1 MTMHPILAA
10 LRKHKAGVVLI
21 ALQIAL
27 TLAIVCNAIF
37 IIGQRIERVHRVTGI
52 DESNLFLVT
61 QQWVGAPDGDDAA
74 GVAKLDNMQR
84 EDLASLRNLP
94 DVASVAPIN
103 SLPLLNS
110 SWNGAISL
118 KPGSEMRKGGNT
130 RTTFYFG
137 DEQMLST
144 LGVRLVAG
152 RAFTAADVQHR
163 SMHDQTEPTVVIVT
177 KPIADKLFPGGSAV
191 GKAMYLD
198 GSTMPTT
205 IIGVIERLQV
215 PGTGSW
221 TNTFA
226 YNATLEP
233 LRIDANYSRYVVRA
247 KPGRMEAAMK
257 AMPSLLY
264 KINPMRVLDD
274 DSVKSFA
281 DIRAD
286 AYRADVGMA
295 ILMGVVCLVLLG
307 VTAAGIVGLTS
318 FWVGQRHRQIG
329 VRRALGARKIDILHY
344 FQIENLMIA
353 GAGALIGVALA
364 VGLNVWLMKHFE
376 MDRIPVAYVL
386 VGLVALVA
394 LGQAAVFV
402 PARRAS
408 NVSPIEAT
416 RAV

>member
-1 MTMHPILAA
+1 M
-10 LRKHKAGVVLI
+10 
-21 ALQIAL
+21 
-27 TLAIVCNAIF
+27 
-37 IIGQRIERVHRVTGI
+37 
-52 DESNLFLVT
+52 
-61 QQWVGAPDGDDAA
+61 
-74 GVAKLDNMQR
+74 
-84 EDLASLRNLP
+84 
-94 DVASVAPIN
+94 
-103 SLPLLNS
+103 
-110 SWNGAISL
+110 
-118 KPGSEMRKGGNT
+118 
-130 RTTFYFG
+130 
-137 DEQMLST
+137 
-144 LGVRLVAG
+144 
-152 RAFTAADVQHR
+152 
-163 SMHDQTEPTVVIVT
+163 
-177 KPIADKLFPGGSAV
+177 
-191 GKAMYLD
+191 
-198 GSTMPTT
+198 
-205 IIGVIERLQV
+205 

-281 DIRAD
+281 DIRAA

>member
-1 MTMHPILAA
+1 MTTHPILAA

-61 QQWVGAPDGDDAA
+61 QQWVGAPDADDPA
-74 GVAKLDNMQR
+74 GIEKLDSMQR
-84 EDLASLRNLP
+84 EDLAALRSMS

-103 SLPLLNS
+103 SVPLLNS
-110 SWNGAISL
+110 SWNGSLSL
-118 KPGSEMRKGGNT
+118 KAGSELRKGGT

-137 DEQMLST
+137 DENMIST
-144 LGVRLVAG
+144 LGVRLIAG
-152 RAFTAADVQHR
+152 RAFTVADVQHR
-163 SMHDQTEPTVVIVT
+163 SLHDQTEPSVVIVT
-177 KPIADKLFPGGSAV
+177 KAIADKMFPGGNAV
-191 GKAMYLD
+191 GKAMYVD
-198 GSTMPTT
+198 GSTTPTT
-205 IIGVIERLQV
+205 IIGVVERLQV

-221 TNTFA
+221 TNTFV

-233 LRIDANYSRYVVRA
+233 LRIDANFARYVVRA
-247 KPGRMEAAMK
+247 KPGRMEAAMRL
-257 AMPSLLY
+257 MPSTLY
-264 KINPMRVLDD
+264 KVNPMRVLDE

-281 DIRAD
+281 DIRAE
-286 AYRADVGMA
+286 AYRADIGMA

-353 GAGALIGVALA
+353 GGGAIVGVALA
-364 VGLNVWLMKHFE
+364 VGLNAWLMKHFE

>member
-1 MTMHPILAA
+1 MSTHPILAA

-21 ALQIAL
+21 TLQIAL

-61 QQWVGAPDGDDAA
+61 QQWVGAPDADDPA
-74 GVAKLDNMQR
+74 GIEKLDSMQR
-84 EDLASLRNLP
+84 EDLAALRSMS

-103 SLPLLNS
+103 SVPLLNS
-110 SWNGAISL
+110 SWNGSLSL
-118 KPGSEMRKGGNT
+118 KAGSELRKGGT

-137 DEQMLST
+137 DENMIST
-144 LGVRLVAG
+144 LGVRLIAG
-152 RAFTAADVQHR
+152 RAFTVADVQHR
-163 SMHDQTEPTVVIVT
+163 SLHDQTEPSVVIVT
-177 KPIADKLFPGGSAV
+177 KAIADKMFPGGNAV
-191 GKAMYLD
+191 GKAMYVD
-198 GSTMPTT
+198 GSTTPTT
-205 IIGVIERLQV
+205 IIGVVERLQV

-221 TNTFA
+221 TNTFV

-233 LRIDANYSRYVVRA
+233 LRIDANFARYVVRA
-247 KPGRMEAAMK
+247 KPGRMEAAMRL
-257 AMPSLLY
+257 MPSTLY
-264 KINPMRVLDD
+264 KVNPMRVLDE

-281 DIRAD
+281 DIRAE
-286 AYRADVGMA
+286 AYRADIGMA

-353 GAGALIGVALA
+353 GGGAIVGVALA
-364 VGLNVWLMKHFE
+364 VGLNAWLMKHFE

>member
-1 MTMHPILAA
+1 
-10 LRKHKAGVVLI
+10 
-21 ALQIAL
+21 
-27 TLAIVCNAIF
+27 
-37 IIGQRIERVHRVTGI
+37 
-52 DESNLFLVT
+52 
-61 QQWVGAPDGDDAA
+61 
-74 GVAKLDNMQR
+74 MQ
-84 EDLASLRNLP
+84 
-94 DVASVAPIN
+94 
-103 SLPLLNS
+103 
-110 SWNGAISL
+110 G
-118 KPGSEMRKGGNT
+118 
-130 RTTFYFG
+130 
-137 DEQMLST
+137 
-144 LGVRLVAG
+144 
-152 RAFTAADVQHR
+152 
-163 SMHDQTEPTVVIVT
+163 
-177 KPIADKLFPGGSAV
+177 
-191 GKAMYLD
+191 
-198 GSTMPTT
+198 
-205 IIGVIERLQV
+205 
-215 PGTGSW
+215 
-221 TNTFA
+221 
-226 YNATLEP
+226 
-233 LRIDANYSRYVVRA
+233 
-247 KPGRMEAAMK
+247 
-257 AMPSLLY
+257 MPSTLY

-281 DIRAD
+281 DIRAE

-364 VGLNVWLMKHFE
+364 VGLNAWLMKNFE
-376 MDRIPVAYVL
+376 MDRIPVVYVL

>member
-1 MTMHPILAA
+1 MSTHPILAA

-61 QQWVGAPDGDDAA
+61 QQWVGAPDADDPA
-74 GVAKLDNMQR
+74 GIEKLDSMQR
-84 EDLASLRNLP
+84 EDLAALRSMS

-103 SLPLLNS
+103 SVPLLNS
-110 SWNGAISL
+110 SWNGSLSL
-118 KPGSEMRKGGNT
+118 KAGSELRKGGT

-137 DEQMLST
+137 DENMIST
-144 LGVRLVAG
+144 LGVRLIAG
-152 RAFTAADVQHR
+152 RAFTVADVQHR
-163 SMHDQTEPTVVIVT
+163 SLHDQTEPSVVIVT
-177 KPIADKLFPGGSAV
+177 KAIADKMFPGGNAV
-191 GKAMYLD
+191 GKAMYVD
-198 GSTMPTT
+198 GSTTPTT
-205 IIGVIERLQV
+205 IIGVVERLQV

-221 TNTFA
+221 TNTFV

-233 LRIDANYSRYVVRA
+233 LRIDANFARYVVRA
-247 KPGRMEAAMK
+247 KPGRMEAAMRL
-257 AMPSLLY
+257 MPSTLY
-264 KINPMRVLDD
+264 KVNPMRVLDE

-281 DIRAD
+281 DIRAE
-286 AYRADVGMA
+286 AYRADIGMA

-353 GAGALIGVALA
+353 GGGAIVGVALA
-364 VGLNVWLMKHFE
+364 VGLNAWLMKHFE

>member
-1 MTMHPILAA
+1 MTTHPILAA

-61 QQWVGAPDGDDAA
+61 QQWVGAPDADTPA
-74 GVAKLDNMQR
+74 GVESLDSMQR
-84 EDLASLRNLP
+84 EDLAALRGMS

-103 SLPLLNS
+103 SIPLLNS
-110 SWNGAISL
+110 SWNGSLSL
-118 KPGSEMRKGGNT
+118 KPGSELRKGGT

-137 DEQMLST
+137 DEKMLST
-144 LGVRLVAG
+144 LGVRLIAG
-152 RAFTAADVQHR
+152 RAFTVADVQHR
-163 SMHDQTEPTVVIVT
+163 SLHDQTEPTVVIVT
-177 KPIADKLFPGGSAV
+177 KTIADKLFPHGDAV
-191 GKAMYLD
+191 GKAMYVD
-198 GSTMPTT
+198 GSTTPTT

-233 LRIDANYSRYVVRA
+233 LRIDANFSRYLVRA
-247 KPGRMEAAMK
+247 KPGRLESAMRL
-257 AMPSLLY
+257 MPSTLY
-264 KINPMRVLDD
+264 KVNPMRVLDEN
-274 DSVKSFA
+274 SVKSFA
-281 DIRAD
+281 DIRAE

-295 ILMGVVCLVLLG
+295 ILMGVVCLILLG

-329 VRRALGARKIDILHY
+329 VRRALGARKIDILRY

-353 GAGALIGVALA
+353 GAGAVIGVGLA
-364 VGLNVWLMKHFE
+364 VGLNAWLMQHFE
-376 MDRIPVAYVL
+376 MDRIPAAYVL
-386 VGLVALVA
+386 VGLVALVV